1 MAQYQFTSR
10 EVPWRS
16 LRRVGAA
23 VALAGAVAAPMVMAP
38 VGAGATT
45 KVVVKTLKTKSHGT
59 ILTTVKGFAL
69 YTLNTD
75 SKNHS
80 TCSGAC
86 AAAWPVLWV
95 SKGVVPTGVAGLG
108 SFKRSAGKYQVT
120 FKGRPL
126 YTFTGDSKGTTT
138 GQGQNGFTL
147 AVVKAAAHTSGTTTT
162 TSGGGGYGY

>member
-10 EVPWRS
+10 DVPWRS
-16 LRRVGAA
+16 LRRVGAV
-23 VALAGAVAAPMVMAP
+23 VALAAAVAAPMVMAP
-38 VGAGATT
+38 VGASTTT

-59 ILTTVKGFAL
+59 ILTTMKGFAL
-69 YTLNTD
+69 YTLHTD

-86 AAAWPVLWV
+86 ASAWPILWV
-95 SKGVVPTGVAGLG
+95 GKGVVPTGVTGLG

-138 GQGQNGFTL
+138 GQGQNGFSL
-147 AVVKAAAHTSGTTTT
+147 ATTKAASHTSGTTTT
-162 TSGGGGYGY
+162 SGGGYNY